1 MVLTRLEKITFT
13 LLIVGILIGAGVV
26 LFKVRANHAHNLAVQ
41 EEIRSIQALTDREPL
56 AKEFDSAESGGD
68 DHNKLNINQATLADL
83 DMLPGMGKAFA
94 QRILDYRQEKGEIK
108 DLSELMSLKGMTK
121 KKYSTLRRFL
131 TAKGGRSGGLGAGLK
146 LNLNFAS
153 LEEIEKLPGIG
164 KTTAK
169 AIVDVR
175 NQRGGFHTL
184 EDLQDVPGLTP
195 AKLQK
200 FVDLIEVR

>member
-13 LLIVGILIGAGVV
+13 LLIVGILIGGGVI
-26 LFKVRANHAHNLAVQ
+26 LLKVRANHAHNLAVQ
-41 EEIRSIQALTDREPL
+41 EEIRAVQALTDRKPIG
-56 AKEFDSAESGGD
+56 KEFDSAESGGD

-94 QRILDYRQEKGEIK
+94 QRILEYRQEKGEIK
-108 DLSELMSLKGMTK
+108 DLNELMSLKGMTK

-153 LEEIEKLPGIG
+153 LEEIEKLPGVG

-184 EDLQDVPGLTP
+184 EDLQDVPGLTA

-200 FVDLIEVR
+200 FVDLIEVK